1 MAQDRPNRR
10 VQISLPDWV
19 ETNFRV
25 LLDAA
30 PDAMIIVNK
39 SGEIVLAN
47 SQTETLFGYSRLE
60 LVGHPVETLIP
71 ERFRGNHGAHRTSFA
86 HDPRLRPMG
95 VGLELFGLRKDGKEF
110 PVEISLSPLETEAGY
125 FVMAAIRDI
134 TDRKKTQERVQQ
146 LNEELRIKLEELA
159 RTNQEL
165 AARRLAEAQMLRTE
179 RDRVEDKLRY
189 SEARFQETVERAPHG
204 IYTAD
209 SAGNILWGNP
219 AFVLMLGYDS
229 REEILRLNTVR
240 DIYAEPSQRA
250 KAIARWESQG
260 TVTGFETKWK
270 RKDGKLITVR
280 LAGRL
285 VPTESGSPIHEVF
298 VENVTEQRLLEQQ
311 FQRAQRMEAVGRLAG
326 GIAHDFNNLL
336 MVIGSSA
343 QILQASKGDDEKTD
357 NYANMIRAAADKA
370 AVLTRRLLA
379 FSRQQILQPTVL
391 SLNELVT
398 DIGRILPRLIGE
410 DINVI
415 VGLSPDLKNIY
426 ADRGQI
432 EQALMNLAV
441 NARDAMPNG
450 GKLTIETATVQLDTQ
465 YSKNRG
471 IEVEAGEYVMLAIS
485 DTGTGMSQEIQAQ
498 IFEPFFTTKE
508 IGKGTGLG
516 LASVYGTVR
525 QSGGFIWVYSE
536 IGKGS
541 TFKLYFPAIEAPGQP
556 ATVGSKSVAMPGGV
570 ERILLVEDEP
580 TLRELTSAFL
590 QSKGYQITVAPHGA
604 EALEICKKDRG
615 FDLLIT
621 DVVMPELG
629 GVELAEEAKK
639 LVPKMKII
647 FMSGYTDRALDEK
660 TLKAG
665 IEFLQKPVSLDVFA
679 RTIRKVLDKTSE
691 IDQPQ

>member
-1 MAQDRPNRR
+1 MAQDRSSRR
-10 VQISLPDWV
+10 AHISLPDWI

-30 PDAMIIVNK
+30 PDAMIIVNNG
-39 SGEIVLAN
+39 GEIVLAN
-47 SQTETLFGYSRLE
+47 SQIETLFGYQRHE
-60 LVGHPVETLIP
+60 LHGHPVETLIP
-71 ERFRGNHGAHRTSFA
+71 ERFHANHGGHRASFA
-86 HDPRLRPMG
+86 KDPKLRPMG
-95 VGLELFGLRKDGKEF
+95 VGLELFGVRKNGQEF
-110 PVEISLSPLETEAGY
+110 PVEISLSPLDTEAGY

-134 TDRKKTQERVQQ
+134 SERKKTQERVQ
-146 LNEELRIKLEELA
+146 LLNDELRTRLDELARMNEEL
-159 RTNQEL
+159 
-165 AARRLAEAQMLRTE
+165 AAHRLAEAEALRVE
-179 RDRVEDKLRY
+179 RDRVENKLRY
-189 SEARFQETVERAPHG
+189 SEAHFRETVERAPHG
-204 IYTAD
+204 IYSAD

-229 REEILRLNTVR
+229 REDVLKLNTLR
-240 DIYAEPSQRA
+240 DIYAEPSERA
-250 KAIARWESQG
+250 KALSKWDSGSA
-260 TVTGFETKWK
+260 VTGFETRWK

-298 VENVTEQRLLEQQ
+298 VENVTEQRMLEQQ

-343 QILQASKGDDEKTD
+343 QMLQEGGDNVEKVDKYSTL
-357 NYANMIRAAADKA
+357 IRTAADKA
-370 AVLTRRLLA
+370 ATLTRRLLA
-379 FSRQQILQPTVL
+379 FSRQQVLQPIVL
-391 SLNELVT
+391 PLNELII
-398 DIGRILPRLIGE
+398 DICRLLPRLIGE
-410 DINVI
+410 DVS
-415 VGLSPDLKNIY
+415 VVLGLNPDLKNIY

-471 IEVEAGEYVMLAIS
+471 VEVEAGEYVMLAIS
-485 DTGTGMSQEIQAQ
+485 DTGTGMSHEIQSQ

-536 IGKGS
+536 LGKGS
-541 TFKLYFPAIEAPGQP
+541 TFKLYFPSIEASGQ
-556 ATVGSKSVAMPGGV
+556 AAAAVSKVQTSPGGA

-580 TLRELTSAFL
+580 TLRTLSSAFL
-590 QSKGYQITVAPHGA
+590 QSKGYEVTTAADGA
-604 EALEICKKDRG
+604 EGLEICKQNRR
-615 FDLLIT
+615 FDLLIS

-629 GVELAEEAKK
+629 GPELAEEAKK
-639 LVPKMKII
+639 LIPKLKII
-647 FMSGYTDRALDEK
+647 LMSGYTDRAIDEK
-660 TLKAG
+660 ILSTG
-665 IEFLQKPVSLDVFA
+665 IEFLQKPVSLDLFA
-679 RTIRKVLDKTSE
+679 RTVRRILDIKSE
-691 IDQPQ
+691 TGQVE